1 MGRDGE
7 RNVKIQFD
15 ESRKKINVYER
26 IGKPLRMIDLRG
38 RENRQIDKLHIWIS
52 EDTGMFVSVR
62 TEGEIDLVSF
72 TYQFLLLNLFISPD
86 LKYHVSYCHHIVVIC
101 MCPVLYINFY
111 SETSWSNGNKLSR
124 I

>member
-15 ESRKKINVYER
+15 ESRKKIHVHER
-26 IGKPLRMIDLRG
+26 IGKPLRMIDLRA

-62 TEGEIDLVSF
+62 AEGEIDLVSF
-72 TYQFLLLNLFISPD
+72 TYKFFLLNLFI
-86 LKYHVSYCHHIVVIC
+86 
-101 MCPVLYINFY
+101 
-111 SETSWSNGNKLSR
+111 
-124 I
+124 

>member
-15 ESRKKINVYER
+15 ESRKKIHVYDR

-38 RENRQIDKLHIWIS
+38 RENRQIDKIHIWIS

-62 TEGEIDLVSF
+62 AEGEIDLVSF
-72 TYQFLLLNLFISPD
+72 TYQFLLLNLFI
-86 LKYHVSYCHHIVVIC
+86 
-101 MCPVLYINFY
+101 
-111 SETSWSNGNKLSR
+111 
-124 I
+124 